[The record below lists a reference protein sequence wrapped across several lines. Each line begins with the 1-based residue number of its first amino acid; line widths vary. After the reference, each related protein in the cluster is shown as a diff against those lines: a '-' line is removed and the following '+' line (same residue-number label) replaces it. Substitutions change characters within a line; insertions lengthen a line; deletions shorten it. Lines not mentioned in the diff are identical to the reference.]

1 MLTYETP
8 DGEKVTVEVLLT
20 GTVELSFNTNR
31 GSKPPEMQ
39 STESGKKISKPEDPV
54 KDGYTFEGWF
64 YTDKDGNETEWN
76 FDDPVYEN
84 MTLKARWKEVP
95 KTETT
100 EQSMPTTETKTKSAS
115 TTEKSVPDW
124 EYSRRKISE
133 QTVSRTVKTGDETNI
148 VYCLI
153 ALGASL
159 SCIILAKKKL
169 FR

>member
-1 MLTYETP
+1 
-8 DGEKVTVEVLLT
+8 
-20 GTVELSFNTNR
+20 
-31 GSKPPEMQ
+31 
-39 STESGKKISKPEDPV
+39 
-54 KDGYTFEGWF
+54 
-64 YTDKDGNETEWN
+64 
-76 FDDPVYEN
+76 